1 MYKSNYNFPLR
12 SITYEA
18 EKLYQLESI
27 QTEFSQHSLSSF
39 ESHSQKV

>member
-1 MYKSNYNFPLR
+1 MYKSTYNF
-12 SITYEA
+12 SVKIDSNEA

-27 QTEFSQHSLSSF
+27 QTEFSQHTLASF